1 MYILINLLSIID
13 SKGRLYYDTKSFNRQ
28 TLLHQLTIIN
38 NISNKKPLIN
48 RQYLSHAVLKKNK
61 KHTFTPLLQPLK
73 QLLTPRLPFTAKA
86 VGVGRDKALGDLLV
100 VIAEDMAV
108 GDDELLEGQRLVGL
122 ELIHSCPCENAVTD
136 M

>member
-1 MYILINLLSIID
+1 MSIIN
-13 SKGRLYYDTKSFNRQ
+13 SKGRFYYNAKFLNAQILS
-28 TLLHQLTIIN
+28 HQLTIIN
-38 NISNKKPLIN
+38 NAPKKTPLIN

-86 VGVGRDKALGDLLV
+86 VGVGGDKALGDLLV

-122 ELIHSCPCENAVTD
+122 ELIHSCPRENAVTD

>member
-1 MYILINLLSIID
+1 MLNIIND
-13 SKGRLYYDTKSFNRQ
+13 KDRLYYDAKSFNRQ
-28 TLLHQLTIIN
+28 ILLHLLTIIN
-38 NISNKKPLIN
+38 NISNKKSLIN

-61 KHTFTPLLQPLK
+61 NHTFTPLLQPLK

-122 ELIHSCPCENAVTD
+122 ELIHSCPHEHAVAD